1 MKNLEIYD
9 KFRNVPNEAKKEIGA
24 GRLKGFTDINPMW
37 RIKML
42 TEQFGMCGVGW
53 YTEITKEEI
62 IEGSDK
68 QKCAFTNIN
77 LYVKIENEWSKP
89 IPGVGGS
96 SFIANERNGLYTS
109 DECFKMAYTDALS
122 IACKSLGMGA
132 DVYFAKDRTKYDQL
146 QPEQKQPEQKQ
157 TAPVSQLTPEQQ
169 AAIDSWN
176 KNKTGIEIAL
186 KNVTTKEEYEI
197 IKSSYPE
204 LLTYTPFVKL
214 LQAKF
219 ATLNA

>member
-9 KFRNVPNEAKKEIGA
+9 KFRVVPAEAKKEIGA

-42 TEQFGMCGVGW
+42 TEQFGVCGFGW
-53 YTEITKEEI
+53 YTEIVKEEI

-77 LYVKIENEWSKP
+77 LYVKVDGEWSKP

-132 DVYFAKDRTKYDQL
+132 DVYFAKDRTKYDQQGQTQTTPPKP
-146 QPEQKQPEQKQ
+146 QP
-157 TAPVSQLTPEQQ
+157 APLTPEQQ
-169 AAIDSWN
+169 QLMN
-176 KNKTGIEIAL
+176 EYNEL
-186 KNVTTKEEYEI
+186 KAQITAEI
-197 IKSSYPE
+197 IACKDAVDLQIIVDSYPQFAKIGSFKKM
-204 LLTYTPFVKL
+204 LTEKHESFK
-214 LQAKF
+214 
-219 ATLNA
+219 